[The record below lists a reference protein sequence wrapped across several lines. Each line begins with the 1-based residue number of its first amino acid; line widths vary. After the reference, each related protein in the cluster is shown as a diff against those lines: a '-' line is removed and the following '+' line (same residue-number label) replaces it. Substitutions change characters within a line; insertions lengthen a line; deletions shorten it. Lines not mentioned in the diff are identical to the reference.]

1 MCNIIL
7 LESVKLRAWGACVL
21 ACFACLRDCVLAW
34 WRVYVIAYL
43 RAYVLGV
50 LACLRAFVFMCFRA
64 WRAYVLACLSYL
76 RAWGACVLA
85 CVRACFDEMFCFLRT
100 LRTWCA
106 LLSYLPYIS
115 MLKFKNSYSKKF
127 VCFVKLN
134 IFLIYILIPT
144 YKTIWNQ
151 FKGSR
156 KVNRYIK

>member
-1 MCNIIL
+1 ML
-7 LESVKLRAWGACVL
+7 GVL
-21 ACFACLRDCVLAW
+21 ACSRAF
-34 WRVYVIAYL
+34 RVYVIACSRGGVFTWL
-43 RAYVLGV
+43 RAYVLTC
-50 LACLRAFVFMCFRA
+50 LACLRA
-64 WRAYVLACLSYL
+64 YVLSCLCASVLGVLPCLARL
-76 RAWGACVLA
+76 RARVLIVLT
-85 CVRACFDEMFCFLRT
+85 CLRCLRACFDEMFYFLRT

-115 MLKFKNSYSKKF
+115 ILKFKNSYSKKF

-134 IFLIYILIPT
+134 VFLIYILIPT

>member
-1 MCNIIL
+1 ML
-7 LESVKLRAWGACVL
+7 GVL
-21 ACFACLRDCVLAW
+21 ACSRAF
-34 WRVYVIAYL
+34 RVYVIACSRGGVFTWL

-50 LACLRAFVFMCFRA
+50 FACLRAFVFMCFRA

-85 CVRACFDEMFCFLRT
+85 CVRACFDEMFYFLRT

-115 MLKFKNSYSKKF
+115 ILKFKNSYSKKF

-156 KVNRYIK
+156 KVNRYII